1 MKLDKEIHIKVELW
15 SIFLLLLFTST
26 IAIIYLNNERTLDTM
41 NEKVE
46 FLHRQYGDFSLLDDR
61 LNVLEDYCRRKNK

>member
-1 MKLDKEIHIKVELW
+1 MKLDREIHIKVELW

-61 LNVLEDYCRRKNK
+61 LNILEDYCRRKNK